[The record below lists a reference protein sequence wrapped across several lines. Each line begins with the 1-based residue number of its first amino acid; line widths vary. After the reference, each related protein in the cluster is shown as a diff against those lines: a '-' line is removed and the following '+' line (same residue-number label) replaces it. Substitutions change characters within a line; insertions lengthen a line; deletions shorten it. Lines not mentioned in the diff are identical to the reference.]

1 MPKGVEVRVA
11 DDETARRSMLKR
23 SIGLQPG
30 RLCGR
35 LHRRFSS
42 VPAAAKARLGA
53 VPSSSSRVAIVYGTF
68 ASETSAEDAEIMQD
82 YAMRNKLD
90 LLMQVTGGDEFDF
103 DSLASCSHLVLSTSS
118 WCGQALLCPNP
129 DPDPNLTTGL
139 AMALALARPQ
149 PGSKQ
154 ARPASAQL
162 A

>member
-1 MPKGVEVRVA
+1 MAFGHELGALIEPPGRQASDILYGGVPGGADPKGVPEVRVRVA
-11 DDETARRSMLKR
+11 GRRTHMLR

-35 LHRRFSS
+35 MHRRFSS

-53 VPSSSSRVAIVYGTF
+53 VPSASSRVAIVYGTF

-118 WCGQALLCPNP
+118 WRGQPP
-129 DPDPNLTTGL
+129 VP
-139 AMALALARPQ
+139 
-149 PGSKQ
+149 
-154 ARPASAQL
+154 
-162 A
+162 

>member
-1 MPKGVEVRVA
+1 MREVRVVA
-11 DDETARRSMLKR
+11 ARRSMLR

-35 LHRRFSS
+35 MHRRFSS

-53 VPSSSSRVAIVYGTF
+53 VPSASSRVAIVYGTF

-118 WCGQALLCPNP
+118 WRGQPP
-129 DPDPNLTTGL
+129 VP
-139 AMALALARPQ
+139 
-149 PGSKQ
+149 
-154 ARPASAQL
+154 
-162 A
+162 

>member
-42 VPAAAKARLGA
+42 LPAAPKGSRRASFEAI
-53 VPSSSSRVAIVYGTF
+53 PSSSCRVAIVYGTF

-90 LLMQVTGGDEFDF
+90 LLMQVTSGDEFDF

-118 WCGQALLCPNP
+118 WHGQPP
-129 DPDPNLTTGL
+129 EP
-139 AMALALARPQ
+139 
-149 PGSKQ
+149 
-154 ARPASAQL
+154 
-162 A
+162 

>member
-1 MPKGVEVRVA
+1 M
-11 DDETARRSMLKR
+11 
-23 SIGLQPG
+23 
-30 RLCGR
+30 
-35 LHRRFSS
+35 HRRFSS

-139 AMALALARPQ
+139 AMTLALARPQ

>member
-1 MPKGVEVRVA
+1 MRTEAALGQDSEVPNETAGCRRVSKFA
-11 DDETARRSMLKR
+11 SPTTTTARRSMLKR

-42 VPAAAKARLGA
+42 LPAAPKGSRRASFEAI
-53 VPSSSSRVAIVYGTF
+53 PSSSCRVAIVYGTF

-90 LLMQVTGGDEFDF
+90 LLMQVASGDEFDF

-118 WCGQALLCPNP
+118 WRGQPP
-129 DPDPNLTTGL
+129 EP
-139 AMALALARPQ
+139 
-149 PGSKQ
+149 
-154 ARPASAQL
+154 
-162 A
+162 